1 MDDEKVEKTFTINGD
16 QADWLGRMAETYD
29 LPDPDKAL
37 RIVLDYAMEDADADT
52 VFQTIRC
59 NHCG

>member
-16 QADWLGRMAETYD
+16 QADWLDRMAREYD
-29 LPDPDKAL
+29 LPDTGKAL
-37 RIVLDYAMEDADADT
+37 RIVLTYVMEEADADT
-52 VFQTIRC
+52 VFLTIRC